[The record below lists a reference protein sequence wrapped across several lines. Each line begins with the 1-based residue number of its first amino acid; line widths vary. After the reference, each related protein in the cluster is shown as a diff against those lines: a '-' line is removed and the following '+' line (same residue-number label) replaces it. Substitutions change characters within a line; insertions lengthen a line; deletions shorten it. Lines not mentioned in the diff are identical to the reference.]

1 MTEYQVKTHI
11 FEKQQLRN
19 ILGLSSSNIDKRT
32 TLNYKYNIFKD
43 LDISNYHPI
52 KYFGLGINGQ
62 VNDIVR
68 KPNKKN
74 LTLYNLI
81 PIRINDKLDRF
92 RSNILDTENDE
103 ERKKYRL
110 RVELLDDNGD
120 IKAYAYY
127 LKVIDPEILSSKKII
142 DLTGEDF
149 TYTSET
155 NLNKYLK
162 GTESR
167 TIGKE
172 FAKLPY
178 YQSDSLG
185 EENTIATSEIIL
197 NLINTDDDIIST
209 IKYFNNNAYGLIS
222 EIGLFTG
229 SDRRRISSGI
239 VYTEV
244 YSCNLAIHNT
254 FETVD
259 MTDKENI
266 YNIHIQL
273 TT

>member
-52 KYFGLGINGQ
+52 KYFGLGIGIGRDALGN
-62 VNDIVR
+62 IR

-92 RSNILDTENDE
+92 RDNILDTENDE

-167 TIGKE
+167 N
-172 FAKLPY
+172 Y
-178 YQSDSLG
+178 
-185 EENTIATSEIIL
+185 
-197 NLINTDDDIIST
+197 
-209 IKYFNNNAYGLIS
+209 
-222 EIGLFTG
+222 
-229 SDRRRISSGI
+229 R
-239 VYTEV
+239 
-244 YSCNLAIHNT
+244 
-254 FETVD
+254 
-259 MTDKENI
+259 
-266 YNIHIQL
+266 
-273 TT
+273 